1 MLAFG
6 TVPAG
11 VCFEMLVQGSDSA
24 TCVADFAVAVGE
36 LLADRVGVDDAD
48 VDAVEV
54 DGLALDVVE
63 ACCPHAARA
72 KAEKATTAMATG
84 FIPAYV
90 STHSRHQAAGACVFS
105 EEEP

>member
-11 VCFEMLVQGSDSA
+11 VCFEMLVQGSGSA

-36 LLADRVGVDDAD
+36 LLAERVGVEDAD
-48 VDAVEV
+48 VDGDGV

-72 KAEKATTAMATG
+72 KAQVATSAMATG

-90 STHSRHQAAGACVFS
+90 STQARHRAAGACVFS
-105 EEEP
+105 